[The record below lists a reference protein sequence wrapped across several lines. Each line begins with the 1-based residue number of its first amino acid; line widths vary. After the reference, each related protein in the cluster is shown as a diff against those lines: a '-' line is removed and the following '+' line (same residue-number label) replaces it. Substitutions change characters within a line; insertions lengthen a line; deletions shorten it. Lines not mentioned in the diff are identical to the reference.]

1 MGYLQQNPVSCM
13 RFTLYNQKAI
23 AKPDPIIHTPYI
35 ANVKDRKVVVA
46 NLHIFFDP
54 LELVGVS
61 SSPKREVSQ
70 KMV

>member
-1 MGYLQQNPVSCM
+1 MFRTRM
-13 RFTLYNQKAI
+13 MLYKQKVI
-23 AKPDPIIHTPYI
+23 ARPDPIIYTPYI

-54 LELVGVS
+54 LQLAGVS
-61 SSPKREVSQ
+61 SSPKREVRQ